1 MKYVAL
7 EYPEESMIGR
17 KIREI
22 RETTGISS
30 NKNAVIHAV
39 LNYNKKE

>member
-1 MKYVAL
+1 MKYIAL
-7 EYPEESMIGR
+7 EYPQESEIGR

-22 RETTGISS
+22 REKTGIQN

-39 LNYNKKE
+39 LFYEEDD